1 MGDKAEDVLHTL
13 RLTEEQKKDY
23 ETVKDQFDTYFSKR
37 SNTIFERARF
47 NQRLQE
53 EGESVDDFVTSL
65 YRLVEHCDY
74 GALAQEMIRD
84 RIVVGIRD
92 YKLSEQLQLDSE
104 LTLEKAISKVRQS
117 EAVKQQQMIVRGPN
131 RVENQTLENVDR
143 VQRRSP
149 SGRNPSYTAPMK
161 RTQEWNEC
169 QRCGRKPPHAR
180 QRCPARDA
188 QCHKCGR
195 QGHFQYM
202 CKTRQDLCDV
212 TGDKEECIAFLENV
226 TIGEC
231 SETEKQKAQ
240 RDAWKI
246 TLTADGVP
254 VQFKIDTGADV
265 TVMPEKLYKE
275 KLSVKLKKS
284 HKQLRGPNSQPPAED
299 NGPSR
304 PEDEAI
310 GAPKIDRDGKKRGR
324 SEGKAEEKL

>member
-1 MGDKAEDVLHTL
+1 
-13 RLTEEQKKDY
+13 
-23 ETVKDQFDTYFSKR
+23 
-37 SNTIFERARF
+37 
-47 NQRLQE
+47 
-53 EGESVDDFVTSL
+53 
-65 YRLVEHCDY
+65 
-74 GALAQEMIRD
+74 
-84 RIVVGIRD
+84 
-92 YKLSEQLQLDSE
+92 
-104 LTLEKAISKVRQS
+104 
-117 EAVKQQQMIVRGPN
+117 
-131 RVENQTLENVDR
+131 
-143 VQRRSP
+143 
-149 SGRNPSYTAPMK
+149 
-161 RTQEWNEC
+161 
-169 QRCGRKPPHAR
+169 
-180 QRCPARDA
+180 
-188 QCHKCGR
+188 
-195 QGHFQYM
+195 M